1 MKLVPWTTLVSFS
14 GFCKIQCNDYWYS
27 RKGLNQYSW
36 NTDSIKTLMNL
47 YYHVGVQ
54 HFLMNICLHL
64 RDAEFLDVPCVV
76 HSNWWVGIQKHVC
89 YRRFR
94 TTCWRLGEIVVL
106 ELFLNREKA
115 GRYCNIVLC
124 LDIIYIYIL
133 TYTNRSSIFGR
144 LCWGSLPKTGTSSI
158 EKNLGTWNW
167 GEARL
172 SKIEADLQQSLKAT
186 GGRWKPS
193 KTSTGVGPKLE
204 VKWNKPGA
212 KSSSMFA
219 C

>member
-36 NTDSIKTLMNL
+36 NTDSIKTLMNW

-94 TTCWRLGEIVVL
+94 TTCWRLGAIVVL

-133 TYTNRSSIFGR
+133 TV
-144 LCWGSLPKTGTSSI
+144 LPFLVAYVGGHFQKQELLQSKKTL
-158 EKNLGTWNW
+158 ELGT
-167 GEARL
+167 GERPDSARL
-172 SKIEADLQQSLKAT
+172 KRISSKVWRRRVDVENHQRLRQESGQS
-186 GGRWKPS
+186 
-193 KTSTGVGPKLE
+193 
-204 VKWNKPGA
+204 
-212 KSSSMFA
+212 
-219 C
+219 